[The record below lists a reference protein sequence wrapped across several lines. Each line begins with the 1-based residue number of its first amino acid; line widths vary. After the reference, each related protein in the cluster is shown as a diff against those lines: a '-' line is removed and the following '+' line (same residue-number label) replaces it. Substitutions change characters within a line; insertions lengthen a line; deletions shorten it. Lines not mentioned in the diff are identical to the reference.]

1 MINLRKKHFLILSI
15 ILLAIIIIF
24 IYIKKTKINNDYEN
38 DISFQEVS
46 NSNLSE
52 EINSKEL
59 ASIQDFDVY
68 PKDKNIYISENIN
81 NVNNNNIDFQEIS
94 NSNFANNMGFNL
106 QLLDSNFIE

>member
-68 PKDKNIYISENIN
+68 TKDKNVYISENIN

-94 NSNFANNMGFNL
+94 NSNFANNMVFN
-106 QLLDSNFIE
+106 